1 MSSVFHLD
9 DRDEVA
15 LAAALQIALTMTD
28 FVEKALADGRKEVVL
43 RFDLNDENP
52 EARMENK
59 RRLERMVDTLGLPRG

>member
-43 RFDLNDENP
+43 RFDLNDHNP

-59 RRLERMVDTLGLPRG
+59 RRLERMADTLGLPRG